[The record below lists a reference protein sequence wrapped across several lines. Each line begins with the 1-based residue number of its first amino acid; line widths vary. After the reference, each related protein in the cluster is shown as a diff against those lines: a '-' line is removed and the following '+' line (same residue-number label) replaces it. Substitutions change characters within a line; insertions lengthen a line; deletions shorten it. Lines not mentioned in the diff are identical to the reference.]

1 MNNGGAGGADVVRQG
16 YMRDEDEDEDTFM
29 EREQVDK
36 GPPEYSDCECL
47 IDSSLGVCICLI
59 RKTLCESSI

>member
-36 GPPEYSDCECL
+36 GPPEYSDCEC
-47 IDSSLGVCICLI
+47 
-59 RKTLCESSI
+59 TLDR